1 MNKSQNIS
9 RAKMLNTVGL
19 DGFEWRRAPNLK
31 TTFNW
36 SRVFSNLPMTYLYI
50 CNTCFSL
57 CVELLNEL
65 MIGNPI
71 LYDYN

>member
-1 MNKSQNIS
+1 
-9 RAKMLNTVGL
+9 MLNTVGL

-50 CNTCFSL
+50 SNTCFSL